1 MKKVLLLNQTFHPD
15 VVSTAQH
22 LTSLGEALAASGA
35 QVTAISSRR
44 AYDAP
49 ATRFPRRETYRK
61 IKIER
66 IAATGFGKGAKWK
79 RILDFGSFLLSTTLR
94 LFFSPRA
101 DVIVALTSPP
111 LVAALAAI
119 YKRVRGG
126 RFVYW
131 VMDLNPDEALA
142 AGWLGPGLIAWSLE
156 RISRFTL
163 QTADAIVVL
172 DRFMHARVLSKNV
185 APERV
190 HILPPWSFDEYVYF
204 NAEGRERFRQKHG
217 LAGKYVVM
225 YSGNHSPCHP
235 LDTVLD
241 AAIALDGDDRF
252 RFLFVGGGSEYKKL
266 RQAVE
271 QRRLSNVLFLPYQ
284 PLQSLSE
291 SLSAA
296 DLQIVVM
303 GTPFVGI
310 IHPCKLYGILA
321 VSAPILSIGPDE
333 SHVTD
338 ALSDAR
344 STASYIHIAPGDADA
359 LVAYLRA
366 SVENWEPEQVR
377 MENPMVREFGAAKLL
392 PELMAIILR

>member
-22 LTSLGEALAASGA
+22 LTSLGEALAARGA
-35 QVTAISSRR
+35 EVTALSSRR

-61 IKIER
+61 VKIER
-66 IAATGFGKGAKWK
+66 ITATGFGKGAKWR
-79 RILDFGSFLLSTTLR
+79 RILDFGSFLLSITIR
-94 LFFSPRA
+94 LIFSPKA

-111 LVAALAAI
+111 LIAALAAI
-119 YKRVRGG
+119 YKRLRGA

-142 AGWLGPGLIAWSLE
+142 AGWLKPGLIAWSLE
-156 RISRFTL
+156 RISRFTFRS
-163 QTADAIVVL
+163 ADAIIVL
-172 DRFMHARVLSKNV
+172 DRFMYARVLSKNV

-204 NAEGRERFRQKHG
+204 NAEGRERFRRRHG
-217 LAGKYVVM
+217 LTDKFVVM

-235 LDTVLD
+235 LDTLLD
-241 AAIALDGDDRF
+241 AATALASDDRF

-266 RQAVE
+266 QQTAQQRQ
-271 QRRLSNVLFLPYQ
+271 LSNVLFLPYQ
-284 PLQSLSE
+284 PLESLSD

-296 DLQIVVM
+296 DLQTVVM
-303 GTPFVGI
+303 GTRFVGI
-310 IHPCKLYGILA
+310 IHPCKLYSILA
-321 VSAPILSIGPDE
+321 VNAPILSIGPGE

-338 ALSDAR
+338 ALGNAR
-344 STASYIHIAPGDADA
+344 STASFIHIAPGDTET
-359 LVAYLRA
+359 LVAYLQA
-366 SVENWEPEQVR
+366 SLQHWSPQQGRLQNPIVR
-377 MENPMVREFGAAKLL
+377 DFGAARLL
-392 PELMAIILR
+392 PEMADIILR